1 MGRYTSGGV
10 GRDILAGAVAGV
22 AAIWVADKLDQA
34 IYRAG
39 GPEGVRKTEAARPG
53 GMDPAHVLAKH
64 AADAV
69 GVDVGDPK
77 NNPAGHTIH
86 YGIAASMGA
95 LYGLLRGM
103 SPGVSTGRGAL
114 FGIAMFILQDETGNT
129 VMGTAGN
136 PLNYPIRDHARGA
149 AAHTLFGIVTDLG
162 TRLISPWRDEVVI
175 EQGLPL
181 SERLD
186 RSRDY
191 LVQGRDYLYEQG
203 RQKLDQGREYLDQGV
218 SYASQLAE
226 HSRSRLPEV
235 DAADVARRG
244 RRYAGQ
250 VANTVRSQMPD
261 YDDAADLAQG
271 GHKRARRFAADVRSQ
286 LPDIDPAEVAKAG
299 RRQANRFAADA
310 RSHVPEMPA
319 SGISRA
325 MKRLVG

>member
-10 GRDILAGAVAGV
+10 GRDILAGAIAGA

-39 GPEGVRKTEAARPG
+39 GPEGARKTEAARPG
-53 GMDPAHVLAKH
+53 GVDPAHVLAKR

-86 YGIAASMGA
+86 YGIAAGMGA
-95 LYGLLRGM
+95 LYGFLRGM
-103 SPGVSTGRGAL
+103 APGVSTGRGAL
-114 FGIAMFILQDETGNT
+114 FGIATFILQDEFGNT

-136 PLNYPIRDHARGA
+136 PLNYPVRDHARGA

-162 TRLISPWRDEVVI
+162 TRLISPWRDQVVI
-175 EQGLPL
+175 EQDPPL

-186 RSRDY
+186 RGREY
-191 LVQGRDYLYEQG
+191 LGQGRDHLYEHG
-203 RQKLDQGREYLDQGV
+203 RQRLEQGREYLDQGIG
-218 SYASQLAE
+218 YARQVA
-226 HSRSRLPEV
+226 RRAGARLPEV

-250 VANTVRSQMPD
+250 VTDNLRSQVPD
-261 YDDAADLAQG
+261 VDL
-271 GHKRARRFAADVRSQ
+271 
-286 LPDIDPAEVAKAG
+286 AEVAKAG
-299 RRQANRFAADA
+299 RRGAGRFIDDA
-310 RSHVPEMPA
+310 HSYMPEIPM

-325 MKRLVG
+325 MKRLFG

>member
-10 GRDILAGAVAGV
+10 GRDILAGAIAGA

-39 GPEGVRKTEAARPG
+39 GPEGVRRTEAARPG
-53 GMDPAHVLAKH
+53 GMDPAHVLAKR

-86 YGIAASMGA
+86 YGIAAGMGA

-103 SPGVSTGRGAL
+103 APGVSIGRGAL
-114 FGIAMFILQDETGNT
+114 FGIAAFIVQDEIGNT

-149 AAHTLFGIVTDLG
+149 TAHTLFGVVTDLG
-162 TRLISPWRDEVVI
+162 TRLMSPWRDEVVI
-175 EQGLPL
+175 EQGPAL

-186 RSRDY
+186 RGRDF
-191 LVQGRDYLYEQG
+191 LGQRRDYLYERGRHGLEQG
-203 RQKLDQGREYLDQGV
+203 HEYLDQGV
-218 SYASQLAE
+218 SYASQLAQQA
-226 HSRSRLPEV
+226 RSRLPEL

-250 VANTVRSQMPD
+250 MTDTVRSQVPD
-261 YDDAADLAQG
+261 VAL
-271 GHKRARRFAADVRSQ
+271 
-286 LPDIDPAEVAKAG
+286 AEVAKAG
-299 RRQANRFAADA
+299 RRQASRLVDDA
-310 RSHVPEMPA
+310 RSYVPEIPT
-319 SGISRA
+319 SGIARA
-325 MKRLVG
+325 MKRLFG